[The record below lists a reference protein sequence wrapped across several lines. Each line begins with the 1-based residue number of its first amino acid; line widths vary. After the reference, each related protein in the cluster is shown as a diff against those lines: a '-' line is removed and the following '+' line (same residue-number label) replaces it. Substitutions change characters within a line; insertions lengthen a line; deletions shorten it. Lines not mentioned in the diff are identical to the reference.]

1 MRKQWIV
8 LGTAIVVCAAA
19 ACLGYRH
26 STSPVQI
33 TNEAL
38 SSLADDYNKVQAM
51 AYTGMVELD
60 WTDSIEV
67 GGTLFFRVNDPELQT
82 MADFKEVLNRVYVP
96 SKAEEILSYCTETT
110 GVLTEKDGV
119 LYRADAYEMGWPLE
133 PKANAAQRE
142 GDTITADITLAYNE
156 PTPGILTLQKEA
168 GVWKISDLSM

>member
-1 MRKQWIV
+1 MKKQWIV

-33 TNEAL
+33 TNKAL

-67 GGTLFFRVNDPELQT
+67 DRTLFFRVNDPELQT
-82 MADFKEVLNRVYVP
+82 MAGFKELLNQVYVP

-110 GVLTEKDGV
+110 GVLAEKDSV

-133 PKANAAQRE
+133 MKVNAAQRE
-142 GDTITADITLAYNE
+142 GDTIIADVTLPYNE
-156 PTPGILTLQKEA
+156 PTPGTLTLQKEA
-168 GVWKISDLSM
+168 GVWKISDISM

>member
-1 MRKQWIV
+1 MKKQWII
-8 LGTAIVVCAAA
+8 LGTAIVACAAA

-38 SSLADDYNKVQAM
+38 SSLADDYNKVQAV

-67 GGTLFFRVNDPELQT
+67 DGTLFFRVNNPELQT
-82 MADFKEVLNRVYVP
+82 MADFKELLNRVYVP

-110 GVLTEKDGV
+110 GILAEKDGV

-142 GDTITADITLAYNE
+142 GDTITADVTLAYNE

-168 GVWKISDLSM
+168 DVWKIAEISM